1 MNKPTFS
8 VLMPVY
14 NGDRFLKEAIDSILN
29 QTFTN
34 FEFIIVDDGSTDQS
48 AEIIKSYTDP
58 RIRYYKNK
66 VNLGI
71 SKSLNVG
78 IDLAEADFIARMDSD
93 DICYP
98 DRLQKQYNFI
108 KAHPDGAFYTC
119 YAQEVSED
127 RKIIAVSRF
136 DPQQYFHSMTFA
148 CWIYHPTMVYRNEA
162 VKSIGKYTVP
172 YSEDFELAWQLTR
185 KFKHYH
191 LPEVLLDYRVNSQSL
206 WQVTKKDEYKRS
218 FLEQVRRNIKYYL
231 GEDPKITL
239 EDWKLELVSYYYN
252 SLHEFTALQIKES
265 FTLLDLVTSRM
276 IQMDNPNRDV
286 NALIA
291 ANKKKKQDLLRSCL
305 STFPYYKG
313 CLLLL
318 ISGFPHRVPRFIFG
332 KISRVVKRH
341 PKYPF

>member
-1 MNKPTFS
+1 
-8 VLMPVY
+8 MPVY

-58 RIRYYKNK
+58 CIRYYKNK
-66 VNLGI
+66 INLDI

-98 DRLQKQYNFI
+98 DRLQKQYDFI

-148 CWIYHPTMVYRNEA
+148 CWIYHPTMVYRKDA

-172 YSEDFELAWQLTR
+172 YAEDFELTWQLTR

-231 GEDPKITL
+231 GEDTKISL
-239 EDWKLELVSYYYN
+239 EDWKLELVSYYYD
-252 SLHEFTALQIKES
+252 SLHEFTAQQIKES

-276 IQMDNPNRDV
+276 IQVANPNRDV

-291 ANKKKKQDLLRSCL
+291 ANNKKKKQDLLRSCL
-305 STFPYYKG
+305 SIFPYY
-313 CLLLL
+313 
-318 ISGFPHRVPRFIFG
+318 
-332 KISRVVKRH
+332 
-341 PKYPF
+341 